1 MTYSDP
7 KVTRSDP
14 THLPLPPP
22 ISPEPDHKFNGL
34 YRLDNDIIDNVTRTR
49 TIQPLPDLN
58 GGLVVVLLDGLRVVV
73 AEDLGYWA

>member
-1 MTYSDP
+1 MIM
-7 KVTRSDP
+7 
-14 THLPLPPP
+14 L
-22 ISPEPDHKFNGL
+22 
-34 YRLDNDIIDNVTRTR
+34 TRTR

>member
-1 MTYSDP
+1 MLITIRC
-7 KVTRSDP
+7 RSTIVP
-14 THLPLPPP
+14 ALG
-22 ISPEPDHKFNGL
+22 GL
-34 YRLDNDIIDNVTRTR
+34 LRDNDIIDNVTRTR